1 MLQAN
6 LVEQESPSVCVD
18 KCCESVRPFDVGAS
32 HESTACS
39 THLQAAFDRF
49 EALIRQSKCICR
61 SVVRQMGVSCCALS
75 ADGSVAAKEPLSSAC
90 LVPQTS
96 PDIASGSYY
105 NGRVTT
111 GCCEKPTRDRS
122 SVDPIDPVDQEL
134 GSQSK
139 SDGCCAGKDRR
150 GTASDGCC
158 EDKQAVS
165 QSMPKQLPNDIT
177 KSGGCR
183 AGKERCSD
191 SDGRCEGNKRA
202 THQRKIPQTSE
213 SRPKSDVCC
222 TGKQLC
228 SKKDGKKAASDGVSS
243 TEIPLDVEHDAAR
256 EHITLSISGMT
267 CTGCSTKMIN
277 VLSSMSGLSNPEVTF
292 ISGSATF
299 ELDPSIT
306 SIENALPIIEKR
318 TGFKCSRVVEGYQ
331 HVNVYMSSELVVQL
345 ENSNPHGLV
354 SVTKAKKTYQLTY
367 NPHIIGAR
375 ELLPP
380 GAKLAPPAIDTSIGE
395 GRQRLLLMIWYTV
408 VAAAFTIPVVVLN
421 WAPNPISRQ
430 KRDIVSLIFATV
442 VQAIAVPEFY
452 LGALKSLIFSK
463 VIEMDMLVVISI
475 TAAYVYSVIAFG
487 MTEAGYVLEQH
498 AIFETS
504 TLLITLVLLGRLMA
518 AIARTRAVRAVSIRS
533 LQVDETYLLLPDGGT
548 TTIDARL
555 LQFGDSI
562 LIRPHSRVVTDCTVV
577 SGTSSV
583 DESMLTGETVPVE
596 KAKGDTVIA
605 GTLNGESTLH
615 ARIVR
620 LPGANSVDDI
630 AKSVEKALSAKPRI
644 QDLADKV
651 ASWFVPTVVAIAL
664 IVFAIWIA
672 VALKVR
678 GENPGGT
685 VGTAITYA
693 IAVLAVSCPCA
704 LGLAVPMV
712 LVIAGGVAAQTG
724 VIIKAAI
731 ATERSYQAT
740 DVVFD
745 KTGTLTTGDLS
756 VVSQAALGSDLT
768 PTEAMS
774 LAASLLKDDR
784 HPVARAVATYL
795 ESHRLQPMEVD
806 AINSVPGS
814 GIQAEWNNKFVKIG
828 NAFWLGIENN
838 ESVAALLSDG
848 MTCLCLSLN
857 DIPVL
862 AFGLKDRIREE
873 AAAVTS
879 ALRKRKI
886 TCHIVSGDHAKAV
899 ENVASTLGLDRANVA
914 SSHSPTQKQQYVQD
928 LQDAGKTV
936 IFCGD
941 GTNDAV
947 ALAQANVG
955 VQMGTASDV
964 SGAVADVVL
973 LGGLEGLPT
982 LLDVSKRAFARIT
995 FNFVWSAVYNVFA
1008 ILLAAGAFVKFRI
1021 PPAYA
1026 GLGEIVSIGPVILAA
1041 MTLLIKRKGKRTA
1054 STTVAQDEQFRWPR
1068 ELKHARSKK

>member
-1 MLQAN
+1 M
-6 LVEQESPSVCVD
+6 CVD
-18 KCCESVRPFDVGAS
+18 KCCESVQHFDVDAP
-32 HESTACS
+32 HESVACS

-61 SVVRQMGVSCCALS
+61 GVVRRMGVSCCTLS
-75 ADGSVAAKEPLSSAC
+75 ADGSVAAKEPLSSAYMI
-90 LVPQTS
+90 PESS
-96 PDIASGSYY
+96 PDIVSGSCC

-111 GCCEKPTRDRS
+111 GCCEKPTSDRLS
-122 SVDPIDPVDQEL
+122 IDPLDKEL
-134 GSQSK
+134 GNQPE
-139 SDGCCAGKDRR
+139 SDGCCARKERR
-150 GTASDGCC
+150 ATASGGCC
-158 EDKQAVS
+158 ENKQAASQLVS
-165 QSMPKQLPNDIT
+165 KQSSNDIP

-183 AGKERCSD
+183 AEKERCGD
-191 SDGRCEGNKRA
+191 SNGSCEGIRLA
-202 THQRKIPQTSE
+202 THQPKMPQTSE
-213 SRPKSDVCC
+213 SSPKSDVCC
-222 TGKQLC
+222 TRKQLC
-228 SKKDGKKAASDGVSS
+228 SKTDREKAAPYGVST
-243 TEIPLDVEHDAAR
+243 TEIPLDVEHYAAR

-277 VLSSMSGLSNPEVTF
+277 VLSSMPGLSNPEVTF

-306 SIENALPIIEKR
+306 SIENTLPIIEKR

-331 HVNVYMSSELVVQL
+331 HVDVYMSSEFAVQL
-345 ENSNPHGLV
+345 EDSNTHGLV
-354 SVTKAKKTYQLTY
+354 CVTKAKKTYRLTY

-380 GAKLAPPAIDTSIGE
+380 GAKLAPPVVDTSIGE
-395 GRQRLLLMIWYTV
+395 GRQRLLLMIWYTI

-430 KRDIVSLIFATV
+430 TRDIVSLILASV

-498 AIFETS
+498 AFFETS

-518 AIARTRAVRAVSIRS
+518 AIARTRAVRAVSMRS

-562 LIRPHSRVVTDCTVV
+562 LIRPHSRVVTDSTVF

-583 DESMLTGETVPVE
+583 DESMLTGETIPVG
-596 KAKGDTVIA
+596 KSKGDTVIA
-605 GTLNGESTLH
+605 GTLNGEGILH

-664 IVFAIWIA
+664 VVFAIWIA
-672 VALKVR
+672 VALKIR
-678 GENPGGT
+678 GEDLGGA

-712 LVIAGGVAAQTG
+712 LVIAGGVAAQAG
-724 VIIKAAI
+724 VVIKAAN

-756 VVSQAALGSDLT
+756 VVSEEALGSDLT
-768 PTEAMS
+768 SIEAMS

-784 HPVARAVATYL
+784 HPVARAVAIYL
-795 ESHRLQPMEVD
+795 ESHQLQPIELY

-814 GIQAEWNNKFVKIG
+814 GIQAEWNDKSVKIG

-857 DIPVL
+857 DIPVF

-873 AAAVTS
+873 AAVVTS
-879 ALRKRKI
+879 ALRKRNI

-899 ENVASTLGLDRANVA
+899 ENVASTLGLSRANVA
-914 SSHSPTQKQQYVQD
+914 SRHSPTQKQQYVQD

-995 FNFVWSAVYNVFA
+995 FNFVWSAIYNVFA

-1026 GLGEIVSIGPVILAA
+1026 GLGEIVSIGPVLLAA
-1041 MTLLIKRKGKRTA
+1041 MTLLIKRKGKETA
-1054 STTVAQDEQFRWPR
+1054 
-1068 ELKHARSKK
+1068 